1 MFETAGKIKF
11 QANLKSKVDRVNT
24 HGKVV
29 YIYIK
34 SEFSVIYLT
43 ILDSKHIPITI
54 QSYFSDILK

>member
-1 MFETAGKIKF
+1 MGAQTVKCMFETAGKIKF

-34 SEFSVIYLT
+34 SEFSVIFN
-43 ILDSKHIPITI
+43 DS
-54 QSYFSDILK
+54 